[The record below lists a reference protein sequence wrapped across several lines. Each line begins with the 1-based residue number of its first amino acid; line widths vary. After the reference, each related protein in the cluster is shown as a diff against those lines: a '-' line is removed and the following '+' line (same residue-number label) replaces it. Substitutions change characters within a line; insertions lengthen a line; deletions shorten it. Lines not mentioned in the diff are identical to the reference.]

1 MSMIRAGKSVIIESA
16 ISSIPDGARI
26 YLAQGSGTP
35 FKFLEELDS
44 RRQNFQSLEFVS
56 AFMLAQPAPL
66 QHLGEP
72 FRWLS
77 LQPSPAFRDV
87 LENPYFDIIPGRYSD
102 LNGLFDP
109 GAPLAADVLVCQV
122 SSPRANGKMS
132 LGTGVGGHISL
143 LKKAPLVIGQVNP
156 LMPYVHGEGEC
167 HRSNF
172 DLLVEIT
179 EPLKELAPA
188 KIDATSKAI
197 ASYVAP
203 YIRDNSTLQFGIGA
217 IPDAVLSTLDHRA
230 GLGLHGGMINDAC
243 IDLIESGVVDN
254 LNKGCDLGV
263 SVAAEIMGTRD
274 LYDWVDN
281 NSRIRMA
288 NGSWT
293 HGLKGLASVK
303 NFIALQ
309 STVEVALDGSC
320 NSEYAS
326 GRYISGPG
334 GAPDFAFGASVA
346 TGGRSILAM
355 PSTAAKGKISRI
367 VTNFQPGAPTTL
379 PSYTTDI
386 VVTEFGAV
394 ELRGKTLRERA
405 ELLVSIAH
413 PDFHHTLTI

>member
-1 MSMIRAGKSVIIESA
+1 
-16 ISSIPDGARI
+16 
-26 YLAQGSGTP
+26 
-35 FKFLEELDS
+35 
-44 RRQNFQSLEFVS
+44 
-56 AFMLAQPAPL
+56 
-66 QHLGEP
+66 
-72 FRWLS
+72 
-77 LQPSPAFRDV
+77 
-87 LENPYFDIIPGRYSD
+87 
-102 LNGLFDP
+102 
-109 GAPLAADVLVCQV
+109 
-122 SSPRANGKMS
+122 
-132 LGTGVGGHISL
+132 
-143 LKKAPLVIGQVNP
+143 
-156 LMPYVHGEGEC
+156 
-167 HRSNF
+167 
-172 DLLVEIT
+172 
-179 EPLKELAPA
+179 
-188 KIDATSKAI
+188 
-197 ASYVAP
+197 
-203 YIRDNSTLQFGIGA
+203 
-217 IPDAVLSTLDHRA
+217 
-230 GLGLHGGMINDAC
+230 
-243 IDLIESGVVDN
+243 
-254 LNKGCDLGV
+254 
-263 SVAAEIMGTRD
+263 
-274 LYDWVDN
+274 
-281 NSRIRMA
+281 MA

-413 PDFHHTLTI
+413 PDFHHALTI